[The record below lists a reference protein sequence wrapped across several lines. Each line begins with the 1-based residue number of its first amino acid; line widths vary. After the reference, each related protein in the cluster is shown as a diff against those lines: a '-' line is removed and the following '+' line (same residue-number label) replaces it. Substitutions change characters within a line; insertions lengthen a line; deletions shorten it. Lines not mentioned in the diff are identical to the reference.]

1 MKSAFIIGTLLLAI
15 IAGAYALNLENQAG
29 NPAQTQVTLTTSTPL
44 TTSTATSSMTTAAT
58 STSQTTTVTATSGS
72 GLTQEEI
79 NGLLFMREEEKLA
92 RDVYLKL
99 YEMYGLQI
107 FKNIAES
114 EQRHTDA
121 VLSLIEK
128 YNLTDPAINEVGV
141 FRNQELQ
148 ELYNKLIEQGS
159 RSLADALKVGA
170 LIEEKDIIDINKLIN
185 ETKNP
190 DIIRVYT
197 NLVNGSAH
205 HLVAFVSEYEKVTGE
220 PYHPQL
226 LSQQQFEKII
236 SSVTNGSGSG
246 HGYKNGS
253 G

>member
-1 MKSAFIIGTLLLAI
+1 
-15 IAGAYALNLENQAG
+15 
-29 NPAQTQVTLTTSTPL
+29 TQVTLTTSTPL
-44 TTSTATSSMTTAAT
+44 TTSMTTTAT
-58 STSQTTTVTATSGS
+58 STSQTTTVTATSGT

-205 HLVAFVSEYEKVTGE
+205 HLAAFVSEYEQVTGE

-236 SSVTNGSGSG
+236 SSITNGPGNG